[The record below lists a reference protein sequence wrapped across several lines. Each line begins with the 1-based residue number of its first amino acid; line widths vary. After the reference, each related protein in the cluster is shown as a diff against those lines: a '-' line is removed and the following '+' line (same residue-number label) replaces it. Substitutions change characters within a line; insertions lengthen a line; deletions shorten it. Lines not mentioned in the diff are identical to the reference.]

1 MILIKPFVG
10 FPLPDLRII
19 LEHYGT
25 IRRVTNPVHI
35 CLDEARDGYR
45 QGMHV
50 SSIDIHS
57 IINAAV
63 HPVADV
69 IKDGQDFVSSD
80 IRTRQK
86 ASIHR
91 IRINPCRI
99 WLMEN
104 DEWRDLMK
112 ILNEEKYL
120 IFDK

>member
-1 MILIKPFVG
+1 MGRLGVSPTRYTFAWTR
-10 FPLPDLRII
+10 P
-19 LEHYGT
+19 GT
-25 IRRVTNPVHI
+25 VIDRE
-35 CLDEARDGYR
+35 CLL
-45 QGMHV
+45 HV

-91 IRINPCRI
+91 IRINSCRI
-99 WLMEN
+99 
-104 DEWRDLMK
+104 
-112 ILNEEKYL
+112 
-120 IFDK
+120 